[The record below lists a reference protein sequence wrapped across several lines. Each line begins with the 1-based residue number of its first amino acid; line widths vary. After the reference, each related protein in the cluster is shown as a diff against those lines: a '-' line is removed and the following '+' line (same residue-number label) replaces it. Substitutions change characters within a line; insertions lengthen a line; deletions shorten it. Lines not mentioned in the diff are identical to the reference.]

1 MAIPLGVQIAATG
14 LSMYSSLQQGKAL
27 KREAAFNREQYKQQA
42 RQQEI
47 AGLERANIRMQ
58 QYRTAESANQSFL
71 AFLNRDTSDR
81 SMKAFMDR
89 QKEIA
94 FSDIASIE
102 SGALQEASQSRT
114 LAQMESFKGKNAVR
128 TSYLNAASSLASGI
142 YRYHIYKT

>member
-1 MAIPLGVQIAATG
+1 MAIPLGIQIAATG
-14 LSMYSSLQQGKAL
+14 LSMYSNIQRGKAL
-27 KREAAFNREQYKQQA
+27 KAEAAFNRQQYEQQA

-47 AGLERANIRMQ
+47 AGLERANIRTQ
-58 QYRTAESANQSFL
+58 QYRTAESANQSFQ

-94 FSDIASIE
+94 YSDISAIE

-114 LAQMESFKGKNAVR
+114 LGQMESFKGKNAIR